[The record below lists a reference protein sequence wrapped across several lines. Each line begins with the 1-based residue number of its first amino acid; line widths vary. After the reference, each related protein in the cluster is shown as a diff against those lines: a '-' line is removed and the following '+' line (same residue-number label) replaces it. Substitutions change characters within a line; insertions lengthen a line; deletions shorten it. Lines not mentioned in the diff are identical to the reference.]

1 MMGWV
6 ANDAR
11 LKLMSLLLATCT
23 WFFVKGITSGWRL
36 IEGVPL
42 EVKARTGLTV
52 LQASAAT
59 VNVIVRGTREDV
71 RQVSRQDL
79 SAVVDLTHDDR
90 VGPITVKLSP
100 KLIRHSRRV
109 QVSVIDPVEV
119 TVNVDQMIERE
130 FPVQP
135 QFSGE
140 LPPNLSIERVV
151 IQPDTIRERG
161 PKTLLNSMTSMST
174 LPIDVTGR
182 RTSFRERVEL
192 APLAFPEGLTQRH
205 WVEVDVRIGTGHPV
219 DSPPVRGVERVP

>member
-1 MMGWV
+1 MIGWV
-6 ANDAR
+6 TNDAR
-11 LKLMSLLLATCT
+11 LKLISLLLATCT
-23 WFFVKGITSGWRL
+23 WFFVKGITSDWRL

-42 EVKARTGLTV
+42 EVKARTGSTV
-52 LQASAAT
+52 LQASATTA
-59 VNVIVRGTREDV
+59 NVTVRGTREDV

-79 SAVVDLTHDDR
+79 SVVVDLSQDDR
-90 VGPITVKLSP
+90 VGPIAVKLTP
-100 KLIRHSRRV
+100 KSIRHSRRV
-109 QVSVIDPVEV
+109 QVSEIDPPEV

-130 FPVQP
+130 LPVQP

-140 LPPNLSIERVV
+140 LSPNLSVERVV

-161 PKTLLNSMTSMST
+161 PKTLLNSMTHVST

-205 WVEVDVRIGTGHPV
+205 WVEVDVRIGTGQSV
-219 DSPPVRGVERVP
+219 DSPPERGVEKIP